1 MLVIDNVTLTFDGQA
16 PNHIKCDMT
25 VKPGEIYAITG
36 PSGVGKSSLL
46 LAIAGFQS
54 LTSGDISW
62 QGTSFQNA
70 PIWERPLSFLL
81 QSDNL
86 FPHLSAYR
94 NIALGSLKTDKK
106 HEIDAKIAKITQNL
120 GISDI
125 LDKLCSQ
132 LSGGQQQRV
141 GLARALLRNKPI
153 LLLDEPFSALDQE
166 NRRKA
171 LTLVRDITDTHQLTT
186 LIVTHDE
193 DDITWLNA
201 KSVALKRQTL

>member
-1 MLVIDNVTLTFDGQA
+1 MLVIDDVTLTFDGQT
-16 PNHIKCDMT
+16 PNHIKCDMA

-94 NIALGSLKTDKK
+94 NIALGALKTDKK

-186 LIVTHDE
+186 LIVTHDD

>member
-1 MLVIDNVTLTFDGQA
+1 M
-16 PNHIKCDMT
+16 
-25 VKPGEIYAITG
+25 
-36 PSGVGKSSLL
+36 
-46 LAIAGFQS
+46 
-54 LTSGDISW
+54 
-62 QGTSFQNA
+62 
-70 PIWERPLSFLL
+70 L

-94 NIALGSLKTDKK
+94 NIALGALKTDKK

-171 LTLVRDITDTHQLTT
+171 LTLVRDITDAHQLTT